1 MSGWLSYFSGARDT
15 KATTRQAIV
24 GIREQL
30 SMLDKKEEYLTKKIE
45 EEHKKAKANAITN
58 KSVATAALRRKK
70 TYEQQLDQLAGTRL
84 TLEAQANAIE
94 SANMNA
100 ETMLA
105 MKRGAG
111 ALKDIHKQLNIT
123 DVDKIMED
131 IREQM
136 EHTKEVGDAISNPMN
151 VGLDLDQ
158 EDLENELQELEQ
170 EALDQKLAGASH
182 VPIHTPAGPSG
193 VTERRQAVAE
203 DDDEAQLRELQAS
216 LAMN

>member
-1 MSGWLSYFSGARDT
+1 MSGWISYFTGARDT

-30 SMLDKKEEYLTKKIE
+30 AMLDKKEEYLTKKIE
-45 EEHKKAKANAITN
+45 EELKKAKTNAITN
-58 KSVATAALRRKK
+58 KAVATAALRRKK
-70 TYEQQLDQLAGTRL
+70 TYEQQLDQLSGTRL

-100 ETMLA
+100 ETMVA

-111 ALKDIHKQLNIT
+111 ALKEIHEQLNI
-123 DVDKIMED
+123 DKVDKVMDE

-136 EHTKEVGDAISNPMN
+136 EHTKEVADAISNPLN
-151 VGLDLDQ
+151 VGVEIDTEELDA
-158 EDLENELQELEQ
+158 ELAELEQ
-170 EALDQKLAGASH
+170 EVLDAKLAGASH
-182 VPIHTPAGPSG
+182 VPVHTPAGPSK
-193 VTERRQAVAE
+193 VAERRQVAAE
-203 DDDEAQLRELQAS
+203 DDEEAQLRELQAS